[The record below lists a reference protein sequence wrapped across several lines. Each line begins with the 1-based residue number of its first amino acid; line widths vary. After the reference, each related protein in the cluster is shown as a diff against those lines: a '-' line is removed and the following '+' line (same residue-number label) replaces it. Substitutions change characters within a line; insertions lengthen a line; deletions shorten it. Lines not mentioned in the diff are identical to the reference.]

1 MMDRTFLERLTANT
15 PLKED
20 VVEIVAEA
28 LRPTILEMLQE
39 GEEVN
44 IYGIGKFFAK
54 DKPARKAKNPRTGE
68 DVDVPASRYLS
79 FKVSKQA
86 HESLDYG
93 DVPSPETSSETEET
107 PPPLPPTA
115 KSQETPPPPP
125 VPASVPNVT
134 VHYLDKNNQQ
144 QTVPLSE
151 AKGKVTSKT
160 LAWIPG
166 MGEWKAAKEI
176 ETIAPHIKRRQ
187 TAKAS

>member
-28 LRPTILEMLQE
+28 LRPTILEILQE

-44 IYGIGKFFAK
+44 IYGIGKFFPK

-93 DVPSPETSSETEET
+93 DVPSPETEET
-107 PPPLPPTA
+107 PPPLPSTA
-115 KSQETPPPPP
+115 KSEETPPPPP

-134 VHYLDKNNQQ
+134 VHYIDKKGSQ
-144 QTVPLSE
+144 QTVPLAE
-151 AKGKVTSKT
+151 AKGKVFSNT

-166 MGEWKAAKEI
+166 MAEWKPAKEI
-176 ETIAPHIKRRQ
+176 EAIAPHIKRRL
-187 TAKAS
+187 T